1 MLIVLI
7 DRRIARGATSTDDA
21 GDAGDAGDADDAAEV
36 KQGLRLAN
44 HIAHWLILCF

>member
-7 DRRIARGATSTDDA
+7 DRRIARGATSTD
-21 GDAGDAGDADDAAEV
+21 DAGDAGDADDAAEV